1 MGTGGN
7 IISSSASDTHLPRPP
22 SSPNLGLG
30 NLRQRA
36 GSSLTSLMNAGEGS
50 SASSDRD
57 KLLGQEAPASSQPAP
72 VNVHSREGDL
82 SKEMSKKSLRG
93 GQLPTPWYCRS
104 TTLLFAALLLGGLAV
119 LYIGNS
125 SERQGLSLGL
135 DKDRATT
142 YNVKILPSSLSDK
155 ELDALPAESFSY
167 LAMIDAGSSG
177 CRAHIYRYGKLGS
190 IEGALY
196 VLPQHISKKVKPGLS
211 SFAATP
217 DKAGASLADL
227 VAFVKE
233 KVPEKDWAVTPIWL
247 KATAGLRMLEESQSA
262 AVLQSVRA
270 FLGDKAS
277 SPFIFKQT
285 WAGIISGNEEGGFGW
300 IAFNYLKKIIGPKKK
315 TGLEAQLPYAV
326 IEMGGAS
333 AQVSQIAPTAKDAAD
348 LPEEYKFSFTIEG
361 ETFTLYTHSYL
372 GYGAEQ
378 AREGLNKLLLR
389 NVSIEGTPGQRTLQH
404 DAPESSTL
412 THRQA
417 QTANATKSKLPRV
430 RDTCLYEGYSRAD
443 VQPKEAYEGPKGKYN
458 VVGSA
463 QHPGACST
471 SLAHLFTPHAKT
483 KACTKARGPYSFNC
497 VHQPAFIADSPN
509 FLVFENFFYT
519 ASAAGVKSFK
529 NEATSFPL
537 LTTPA
542 QFQTAA
548 NELCSQPWSEV
559 QTKYP
564 LDSQGK
570 DVDTKLCFIA
580 SYASVFLTRGLAV
593 RPDKVLT
600 VQKDVDGS
608 EIEWALGAAYKEAAD
623 FLKRT
628 NLRGQN

>member
-1 MGTGGN
+1 
-7 IISSSASDTHLPRPP
+7 
-22 SSPNLGLG
+22 
-30 NLRQRA
+30 
-36 GSSLTSLMNAGEGS
+36 MNAGEGL
-50 SASSDRD
+50 ASSDRD
-57 KLLGQEAPASSQPAP
+57 KLLGGPGQDGTHSFPAQ
-72 VNVHSREGDL
+72 VNLHSREGDL
-82 SKEMSKKSLRG
+82 SKDMSKKALRG
-93 GQLPTPWYCRS
+93 GMLATPWYCRS
-104 TTLLFAALLLGGLAV
+104 TTLLLAALLLGGLAV
-119 LYIGNS
+119 LYFGNS
-125 SERQGLSLGL
+125 SERQLSLGL

-190 IEGALY
+190 IDGALY
-196 VLPQHISKKVKPGLS
+196 VLPQHISIKVKPGLS

-247 KATAGLRMLEESQSA
+247 KATAGLRMLQEEQSA
-262 AVLQSVRA
+262 SVLQSVRA

-277 SPFIFKQT
+277 SPFIFKQA

-333 AQVSQIAPTAKDAAD
+333 AQVSQIAPTAKDAAE
-348 LPEEYKFSFTIEG
+348 LPEENKFSFTIEG
-361 ETFTLYTHSYL
+361 EAFTLYTHSYL

-389 NVSIEGTPGQRTLQH
+389 NLTVEGSSGQRALQH
-404 DAPESSTL
+404 GSDTSLVHTSR
-412 THRQA
+412 RQ
-417 QTANATKSKLPRV
+417 TSANATKSQSKQARV
-430 RDTCLYEGYSRAD
+430 RDTCLYEGYSRTDA
-443 VQPKEAYEGPKGKYN
+443 QPKEAYEGPKGKYS

-463 QHPGACST
+463 QHPGSCSA
-471 SLAHLFTPHAKT
+471 SLAHLFSPHGKT
-483 KACTKARGPYSFNC
+483 KSCAKARGPYSFNC
-497 VHQPAFIADSPN
+497 VHQPAFVSDSPN
-509 FLVFENFFYT
+509 FLVFENFFYLS
-519 ASAAGVKSFK
+519 SAVGVKTFK
-529 NEATSFPL
+529 GEATSFPL

-542 QFQTAA
+542 QFQSAA

-559 QTKYP
+559 QAKYP

-570 DVDTKLCFIA
+570 DVDTKLCFMA
-580 SYASVFLTRGLAV
+580 SYASVFLTRGLGV
-593 RPDKVLT
+593 RADKVVT